1 MFFQLIIAM
10 LLGLGCPSDSNNTN
24 TNDGPPMS
32 TQDDGGDTGGDHGH
46 IPPPKNN

>member
-10 LLGLGCPSDSNNTN
+10 FLGLGCPSDSNNTN

-32 TQDDGGDTGGDHGH
+32 TQDDGDTGGDHGQL
-46 IPPPKNN
+46 PPPR